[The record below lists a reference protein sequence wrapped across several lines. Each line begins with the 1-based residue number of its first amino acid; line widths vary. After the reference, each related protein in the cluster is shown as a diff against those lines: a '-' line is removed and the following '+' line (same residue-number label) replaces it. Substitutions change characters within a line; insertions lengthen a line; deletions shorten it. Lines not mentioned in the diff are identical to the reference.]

1 MTKIQELIKE
11 INNLSLKDLE
21 VILQQILRRVDR
33 KKRAEA
39 ALENLIG
46 SGKGVWDTDGQR
58 YVDELREGDGKKIA
72 ISF

>member
-46 SGKGVWDTDGQR
+46 SGEGVWDTDGQK
-58 YVDELREGDGKKIA
+58 YVDKLREGDRKKL
-72 ISF
+72 